1 MSKPRDHSDLQDMY
15 RHALAASWA
24 AQIGELPA
32 DQCIEDIFAGGDG
45 WKEKYNPT
53 LSPPAAKVTP
63 RSGSMSVDDH
73 SPQSNLHIRKSSTA
87 SSKSQGTIRDGKRH
101 GHTKDSRDADMVDSA
116 QSSEASSEQSERGR
130 GRDMRYA
137 QEVNEFDIREDLVA
151 WHLPRET
158 AATS

>member
-45 WKEKYNPT
+45 WKERYNPT
-53 LSPPAAKVTP
+53 LSAPLTKVNP
-63 RSGSMSVDDH
+63 RSNSLHEDDP
-73 SPQSNLHIRKSSTA
+73 SPQSHIHVRKNSSS
-87 SSKSQGTIRDGKRH
+87 SSKSQGTAKDGKRH
-101 GHTKDSRDADMVDSA
+101 GHRKSSRETDIDNST
-116 QSSEASSEQSERGR
+116 QNPEPSPESERGR
-130 GRDMRYA
+130 GRDMRRA
-137 QEVNEFDIREDLVA
+137 HEANEFDIREDLVA

-158 AATS
+158 AATF

>member
-53 LSPPAAKVTP
+53 LPAPLAKVTP
-63 RSGSMSVDDH
+63 RSDGVNGDDP
-73 SPQSNLHIRKSSTA
+73 SQQSNLRMRKNSTA
-87 SSKSQGTIRDGKRH
+87 SSKSQGTIKDSKRQ
-101 GHTKDSRDADMVDSA
+101 GHRKDSRDPDMGDPTQA
-116 QSSEASSEQSERGR
+116 TSEPNPERGR

-137 QEVNEFDIREDLVA
+137 HEVNEFDIRDDLVA
-151 WHLPRET
+151 WHLPRKT
-158 AATS
+158 AARS